1 MKDHY
6 KYELLG
12 QTLDDAVGEAYDKVG
27 RVIGLPYPA
36 GKALDDLAL
45 TGEPTYDLP
54 LVYLDRNSYE
64 FSFSGLK
71 SAVLNVVNKAN
82 MKKEEINKANLA
94 ASFQHSVVTVL
105 VDKTIRAALEY
116 NIKHIVVAGGVAANK
131 GLRKA
136 LHEAVDSMNGI
147 KLTFPNMKYCT
158 DNAAMIAVS
167 GYFKYMDEFG
177 N

>member
-1 MKDHY
+1 M
-6 KYELLG
+6 
-12 QTLDDAVGEAYDKVG
+12 
-27 RVIGLPYPA
+27 
-36 GKALDDLAL
+36 DDLAL
-45 TGEPTYDLP
+45 TGQPTYELP
-54 LVYLDRNSYE
+54 LVYLDKNGYE

-94 ASFQHSVVTVL
+94 ASFQNSVVRVL
-105 VDKTIRAALEY
+105 VDKTINAALEY
-116 NIKHIVVAGGVAANK
+116 NVKHIVVAGGVAANR

-136 LHEAVDSMNGI
+136 LHEAVKSLNGV
-147 KLTFPNMKYCT
+147 KLTFPSMKYCT

-167 GYFKYMDEFG
+167 GYFKYLHENG